1 MIFGTIIRNV
11 LILFGLVCLF
21 DGILN
26 AYRLYALCFREEATL
41 FPVFGPFP
49 FLKIGIGV
57 AVILLGLL
65 IGRLLE
71 RVLSR
76 GR

>member
-26 AYRLYALCFREEATL
+26 AYRLHALCFHEQATL
-41 FPVFGPFP
+41 FPVFGP

-57 AVILLGLL
+57 AVILLGML

-71 RVLSR
+71 GVLSR

>member
-26 AYRLYALCFREEATL
+26 AYRLYALCFHEQATL
-41 FPVFGPFP
+41 FPVFSP

-57 AVILLGLL
+57 AVVLLGLL

-71 RVLSR
+71 RVLSG